1 MKFLINSERTVAMTI
16 YDFQQRILGKEV
28 SLADFKG
35 KVLIIANTA
44 SKCGFTPIQG
54 SAKAIWRSIG
64 RRVRNFRLSCN
75 QFDEQEPCSNAEV
88 KTL

>member
-16 YDFQQRILGKEV
+16 YDFSAKDLSGKEV

-44 SKCGFTPIQG
+44 SKCGFTPHTRICK
-54 SAKAIWRSIG
+54 SYMRSIRKKG
-64 RRVRNFRLSCN
+64 
-75 QFDEQEPCSNAEV
+75 
-88 KTL
+88 